1 MVVCSLD
8 YLSVILQYGYII
20 HRNSQWKHF
29 TLRLIQILPDR
40 DVNESISLLNV

>member
-1 MVVCSLD
+1 MDVSLLD

-20 HRNSQWKHF
+20 HRNDQWKHF

-40 DVNESISLLNV
+40 DVNESRFLVSV